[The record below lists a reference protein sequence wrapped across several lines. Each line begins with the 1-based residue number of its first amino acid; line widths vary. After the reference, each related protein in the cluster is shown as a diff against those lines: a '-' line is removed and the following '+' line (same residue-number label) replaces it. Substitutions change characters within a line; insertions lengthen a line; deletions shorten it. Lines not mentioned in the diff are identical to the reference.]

1 MKMVDDEMVQ
11 INMDGCMYGWMDRW
25 MDGEMMT
32 EEVERLLRGGLYTK
46 LVQTDGDVTLATAAA
61 A

>member
-46 LVQTDGDVTLATAAA
+46 LVQTDGDVT
-61 A
+61 